1 MASRNHALV
10 VGATGVVGRNMIS
23 HLLREGSWD
32 ITAISRRAPDLVGA
46 FDHVSVDLLDAHDA
60 ALKLRQLRGVTH
72 VFYSAYLERASWIE
86 STAPNNAML
95 TNLLDAL
102 QPVMS
107 RIEHINLMHG
117 TKWYGSHLG
126 PFKTPAK
133 ENDPR
138 GPGPNFYHDQL
149 DLVSERQRNQNWTW
163 SAVRPHAIC
172 GIATGNPMNLINVI
186 AVYASLA
193 KARGLPLSFPGTE
206 ANFNALYQCV
216 DAGHLARAV
225 TWMATDSRCGN
236 HAFNITNGD
245 IFRWKDV
252 WPSIARYFELEVG
265 QQQHT
270 SLVDSMRDLA
280 PLWDQLV
287 SKHSLRPIALD
298 ELVAWRF
305 GDSVFGSGYDMIS
318 SMTKARQFG
327 FHDVIDTEEMFPRIF
342 DELRAKRVI
351 P

>member
-1 MASRNHALV
+1 MDSRKHALV

-23 HLLREGSWD
+23 HLLRDGNWE

-46 FDHVSVDLLDAHDA
+46 FNHVSVDLLDADDTNS
-60 ALKLRQLRGVTH
+60 KLQRIRGITH
-72 VFYSAYLERASWIE
+72 VFYSAYLERGSWAE
-86 STAPNNAML
+86 GTAPNNAMFS
-95 TNLLDAL
+95 NLLDAL
-102 QPVMS
+102 VPAMMEIQ
-107 RIEHINLMHG
+107 HINLMHG

-133 ENDPR
+133 EHDPR
-138 GPGPNFYHDQL
+138 GPGPNFYHDQQ
-149 DLVSERQRNQNWTW
+149 DLVSERQRGQHWTW
-163 SAVRPHAIC
+163 STVRPHAIC
-172 GIATGNPMNLINVI
+172 GFATGNPMNLINVI
-186 AVYASLA
+186 AVYATLA
-193 KARGLPLSFPGTE
+193 KARGLPLVFPGTE

-225 TWMATDSRCGN
+225 AWMATEPSCGN

-245 IFRWKDV
+245 TFRWKNV

-265 QQQHT
+265 PQQHM

-280 PLWDQLV
+280 PLWGRLASEHALQPVPLDQ
-287 SKHSLRPIALD
+287 
-298 ELVAWRF
+298 LVAWRF

-318 SMTKARQFG
+318 STTKARQFG
-327 FHDVIDTEEMFPRIF
+327 FHEVVDSEDMFPRIF
-342 DELRAKRVI
+342 NELRANRVI